1 MKKTITK
8 FDWLA
13 AQQCLG
19 MAWYAFRA
27 DPSPP
32 DDAERFR
39 MEQGQEVGALART
52 LYPDGVLVPPGTVE
66 RAAGITRRCI
76 ADSVNTIFE
85 AAFDAAPFVT
95 RADILKRLDGGWHV
109 MEVKSSFSDTS
120 SVADLVDD
128 LAYTVMVLRRSEL
141 RIVKASLLLLSRD
154 YRFGDGPDRLFEVV
168 DKTPEV
174 LARVAA
180 FNAIADSYARA
191 LFDEQPPAPRLTSVC
206 RDCAVFGDECLG
218 AGLAHTVLEIP
229 SLHYKN
235 FQQLAAQGIVDM
247 SRVPDDLKLNERQQ
261 RVVKSAASGELCVE
275 ADLGAA
281 LEAIVWACYYLDFE
295 TAATVLPL
303 CVGQGCHQQVLTQ
316 FSIHHWD
323 RIGGELHHTE
333 FLADAT
339 RDCQRDL
346 AETLIRDLGQHG
358 SIIVYTSF
366 EKTRITALQ
375 GLFPDLAQPLQS
387 ILNRLVDLHPII
399 ADHVYHPDFRGSFSI
414 KKVLPA
420 LVSDLSYEGLPIR
433 DGEMA
438 VTQFARMARGEIVG
452 DDIETTRRQL
462 LEYCKVDTLAMVRL
476 HEKLLELA
484 SSTHRVVGGA
494 SN

>member
-1 MKKTITK
+1 MKNTITK
-8 FDWLA
+8 SDWLA

-32 DDAERFR
+32 AEADRFR
-39 MEQGQEVGALART
+39 MEQGQEVGSLARKR
-52 LYPDGVLVPPGTVE
+52 YPDGVLVPPGAIE

-76 ADSVNTIFE
+76 ADGVNTIFE

-95 RADILKRLDGGWHV
+95 RADILKRSNGGWHV
-109 MEVKSSFSDTS
+109 VEVKSSFSDTS
-120 SVADLVDD
+120 SIADLVDD
-128 LAYTVMVLRRSEL
+128 LAYTVMVVQRSGL
-141 RIVKASLLLLSRD
+141 PIVQASLLLLSRE
-154 YRFGDGPDRLFEVV
+154 YRFGDGPDRLFDVI
-168 DKTPEV
+168 DKTHEV
-174 LARVAA
+174 LERAAEFDAVAISHA
-180 FNAIADSYARA
+180 TA
-191 LFDEQPPAPRLTSVC
+191 LFDEAPPSPKLASIC
-206 RDCAVFGDECLG
+206 RECAVFGDQCLG
-218 AGLAHTVLEIP
+218 AGLTHTVLEIP
-229 SLHYKN
+229 SLHYKKL
-235 FQQLAAQGIVDM
+235 QQLAAQGIVDIAQF
-247 SRVPDDLKLNERQQ
+247 PDDLKLNDRQQ
-261 RVVKSAASGELCVE
+261 RAVKSSVSGQMVVE
-275 ADLGAA
+275 TALGEA
-281 LEAIVWACYYLDFE
+281 LEVINWPCYYLDFE
-295 TAATVLPL
+295 TVNSVLPL
-303 CVGQGCHQQVLTQ
+303 YMGQGCHQQVLTQ